1 MEGIRTS
8 PVAGGVAGGAAMG
21 GGAICGAGGVGGSV
35 VEDNAVDELG
45 WAGIGGF
52 EMLTGFGSGVL
63 ATSV

>member
-1 MEGIRTS
+1 
-8 PVAGGVAGGAAMG
+8 MG
-21 GGAICGAGGVGGSV
+21 GGAIDGAGGFGGSV